1 MSPMDL
7 THHLRV
13 PAPLDEVWAVLVDP
27 HRLAEVLPGSV
38 VDSVAGDSFTGTTKI
53 KLASRLLALAG
64 SRRFTTRDER
74 AHRLVVTTSGA
85 DRRGDAAVEATHT
98 LTLAPAAGSAAQ
110 TDVTVVSS
118 LRWTGRPSRLGDGVV
133 ADAVDHVVEQTR
145 ARIAARVAEG
155 RGWAPAAGTARRASG
170 AEAVGDHP
178 VELGEDLG
186 EVEDDAAGTP
196 GARPGPAP
204 SPSPGPSPT
213 PAPSPRPART
223 EEYVYRPYDNAAEP
237 HLDAVRTFS
246 RVVLRRVAPYAGLG
260 ALAVLGAVSAVRR
273 VRR

>member
-1 MSPMDL
+1 MDL

-27 HRLAEVLPGSV
+27 YRLAEVLPGSV
-38 VDSVAGDSFTGTTKI
+38 VDSAAGESFTGTTKI

-64 SRRFTTRDER
+64 SGRFTTLDER
-74 AHRLVVTTSGA
+74 AHRLVVTTSGS

-98 LTLAPAAGSAAQ
+98 VTLAPAPDSAAQ
-110 TDVTVVSS
+110 TDVTVASS
-118 LRWTGRPSRLGDGVV
+118 MSWTGRPSRLGDGVV
-133 ADAVDHVVEQTR
+133 ADALDHVVEQTR

-155 RGWAPAAGTARRASG
+155 QGWAPAAGTARRAAG
-170 AEAVGDHP
+170 AEAVADHP

-186 EVEDDAAGTP
+186 EVEDEPGGDP
-196 GARPGPAP
+196 GARPDPAP
-204 SPSPGPSPT
+204 SPSPGPSPR
-213 PAPSPRPART
+213 PPRV

-246 RVVLRRVAPYAGLG
+246 RVVLRRVAPYAGLA
-260 ALAVLGAVSAVRR
+260 ALAVLGTVGAVRR

>member
-1 MSPMDL
+1 MDL

-27 HRLAEVLPGSV
+27 YRLAEVLPGTV
-38 VDSVAGDSFTGTTKI
+38 VDSVAGDSFTGTTKV

-64 SRRFTTRDER
+64 SGRLTSLDER

-98 LTLAPAAGSAAQ
+98 VTLAPAAGSAAQ

-118 LRWTGRPSRLGDGVV
+118 MSWTGRPGRLGEGVV
-133 ADAVDHVVEQTR
+133 ADALDHVVEQTR

-155 RGWAPAAGTARRASG
+155 EGWAPAVGTARRASG
-170 AEAVGDHP
+170 AEAVTDHP

-186 EVEDDAAGTP
+186 EVEEPAGSAPDPGPTAAA
-196 GARPGPAP
+196 GARPGP
-204 SPSPGPSPT
+204 SPSPA
-213 PAPSPRPART
+213 PAPRPPRA
-223 EEYVYRPYDNAAEP
+223 EEYVYRPYENAAEP
-237 HLDAVRTFS
+237 HLDAARTFS
-246 RVVLRRVAPYAGLG
+246 RVVLRRVTPYAGLA
-260 ALAVLGAVSAVRR
+260 ALGVLGVVRVVRR